1 MFFASPNLKI
11 WLRAW
16 PGCWCFLSNKQAQ
29 NKAGDK
35 QRQTKSPAVF
45 WCCQFDITWLLPQ
58 NLLETF
64 FPFPPPYCR
73 SRFDVLLVC
82 AAHRLFRRN
91 NGRQLSSQTSD
102 SDTGTTP
109 STGLLLFVDTLLAWC
124 REVYTTKGSLQVSGN
139 GFFLFQNVIQPL
151 IASNKWDCD
160 LVLARMEMDP
170 GLFAGGGWLTHVAR
184 NCDSSF
190 AGRMR
195 VGMLVRGG
203 GSSPT
208 FCALRKQLPI
218 VLKTRCF
225 YFERQL
231 QFCSFL
237 GNNSLR
243 TEGCACATATGWFCR
258 VAGVGGGANVS
269 LVIFHVQIENVQV
282 WTIWLKVLH
291 FFVRGDQNYGPGH
304 RCRSR
309 QNFGD
314 A

>member
-1 MFFASPNLKI
+1 MLPVRYNLVITTKPVRNFFPIPSPLLSQPLWCPSRLRSSSFVSAKQWQTTVVTNERLGHRNYTVHWFVAFRWHASCLMSRSLHDERKFASFRKWVLSLSKRHITPHSFEQVG
-11 WLRAW
+11 LR
-16 PGCWCFLSNKQAQ
+16 PGVSA
-29 NKAGDK
+29 
-35 QRQTKSPAVF
+35 
-45 WCCQFDITWLLPQ
+45 
-58 NLLETF
+58 
-64 FPFPPPYCR
+64 
-73 SRFDVLLVC
+73 
-82 AAHRLFRRN
+82 
-91 NGRQLSSQTSD
+91 NGN
-102 SDTGTTP
+102 GP
-109 STGLLLFVDTLLAWC
+109 
-124 REVYTTKGSLQVSGN
+124 GSLC
-139 GFFLFQNVIQPL
+139 
-151 IASNKWDCD
+151 W
-160 LVLARMEMDP
+160 
-170 GLFAGGGWLTHVAR
+170 GGWLTHVAR